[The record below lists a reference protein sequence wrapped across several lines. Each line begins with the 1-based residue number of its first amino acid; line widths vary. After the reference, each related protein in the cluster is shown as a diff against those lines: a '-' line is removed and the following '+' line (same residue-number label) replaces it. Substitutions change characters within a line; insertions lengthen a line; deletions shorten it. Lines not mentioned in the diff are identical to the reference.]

1 MSHLKVKWLCLTQF
15 MHFFL
20 FGLFVNGLIA
30 MVLIS
35 ATQGKHPIKDYW
47 TLAARNPA
55 MPGRKAI

>member
-1 MSHLKVKWLCLTQF
+1 MLNAIYAV
-15 MHFFL
+15 FL
-20 FGLFVNGLIA
+20 FGLFVNNLIA

-35 ATQGKHPIKDYW
+35 ATQGGYPITDYW